1 MKETKVYVDELPK
14 SCDECPCHSVMEDRC
29 VLLRKQA
36 IEPFLQSC
44 PLKSLKTHDR
54 ELVKEVCE
62 KIKAKLLPYFSGS
75 NDYEEKYHHIVIEIL
90 QNLQKEYEKWK
101 IKI

>member
-1 MKETKVYVDELPK
+1 MSEQKIWVEKLPK
-14 SCDECPCHSVMEDRC
+14 SCDECPCHSIMEDRC

-54 ELVKEVCE
+54 ALVRQVCE
-62 KIKAKLLPYFSGS
+62 KIMHLAKLQN
-75 NDYEEKYHHIVIEIL
+75 NDNFYIMIGCIIDEIR
-90 QNLQKEYEKWK
+90 KEYEK
-101 IKI
+101 

>member
-1 MKETKVYVDELPK
+1 MKETKVYVDELPE

-44 PLKSLKTHDR
+44 PLKLIKTHDR

-62 KIKAKLLPYFSGS
+62 KIARNVRVRKIQ
-75 NDYEEKYHHIVIEIL
+75 EEWYAIKTDLRAVLDQIE
-90 QNLQKEYEKWK
+90 KEFEK
-101 IKI
+101 

>member
-1 MKETKVYVDELPK
+1 MSEQKVWVEKMPE
-14 SCDECPCHSVMEDRC
+14 SCDECPCHSIMEDRC

-44 PLKSLKTHDR
+44 PLQSIKDFKR

-62 KIKAKLLPYFSGS
+62 KISNLANEKTNIDTGLLDMVYF
-75 NDYEEKYHHIVIEIL
+75 DDVVEKI
-90 QNLQKEYEKWK
+90 QKEYEK
-101 IKI
+101 